1 MSIFNSTIEYKLTT
15 SNTYCQ
21 CPITIP
27 QVTINYIA
35 IRISPKLR
43 NKKMINWG
51 KFSSYRKRTKVK
63 LVIIKEHINHV
74 LYKDWIKSGII
85 YVHQWLESCRLI
97 TFPYFWHRFFYTLQR
112 RDNVKLLATNETKF
126 IYFGGYLTNIL

>member
-43 NKKMINWG
+43 NKKS
-51 KFSSYRKRTKVK
+51 KFSKELKVY
-63 LVIIKEHINHV
+63 IEPYV
-74 LYKDWIKSGII
+74 LS
-85 YVHQWLESCRLI
+85 
-97 TFPYFWHRFFYTLQR
+97 T
-112 RDNVKLLATNETKF
+112 A
-126 IYFGGYLTNIL
+126 ILSTRV